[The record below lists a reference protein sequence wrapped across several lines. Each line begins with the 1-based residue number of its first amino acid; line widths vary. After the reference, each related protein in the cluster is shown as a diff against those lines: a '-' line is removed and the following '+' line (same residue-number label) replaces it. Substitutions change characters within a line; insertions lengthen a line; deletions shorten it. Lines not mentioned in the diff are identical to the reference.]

1 MLVNGKTTN
10 YCMPDVFRYIT
21 PGRHAKAFRCRG
33 QPSLHMLEK
42 SLPGQQRCQNQS
54 THFVVILMGM
64 MKYMIV
70 GSLFRQTLI
79 GFPAR
84 FVSVSVLIG
93 QSFSRSLL
101 SVHACDRSLGAK
113 ICRPSPNRR
122 SALNVGTSNAASTWL
137 SPNQGIGGK
146 ADADLVDH
154 NLWRLLV
161 AEVAY
166 QRLIHRL

>member
-1 MLVNGKTTN
+1 MS
-10 YCMPDVFRYIT
+10 R
-21 PGRHAKAFRCRG
+21 
-33 QPSLHMLEK
+33 K
-42 SLPGQQRCQNQS
+42 SLPVQGSTVLAYAGEELAGAAEMSKSELWNLLHGLVS
-54 THFVVILMGM
+54 THTHFVVILMGM

-101 SVHACDRSLGAK
+101 SVHASDRSLGAK